1 MHAISRRQLVTL
13 MPWLAAFGMLAIWE
27 LVCQLFHIRAFILPA
42 PSAIVLSMVKYAG
55 PILDHSAWT
64 LLSTL
69 LGFGLA
75 IVGGMLL
82 GVAVGYSTLVY
93 KGLYPLLVGFN
104 AIPKVAIVP
113 ILVLWFG
120 IGVVPAVITAFIISF
135 FPIVVNVATG
145 IATLEPELVDVLRSM
160 RASNREVL
168 MKVGI
173 PRSLPYLFAS
183 LKIAIT
189 LSFVGSVLA
198 ETIGG
203 NAGLGFLMVT
213 ASAQFD
219 VPLVFAGLIAVAIM
233 AVGLY
238 AVCVLIEKRMTR
250 WAFRGELV
258 L

>member
-1 MHAISRRQLVTL
+1 
-13 MPWLAAFGMLAIWE
+13 
-27 LVCQLFHIRAFILPA
+27 
-42 PSAIVLSMVKYAG
+42 MVKYAG

-113 ILVLWFG
+113 ILVIWFG

-173 PRSLPYLFAS
+173 PALAALPVRLAQGRHHAVVCR
-183 LKIAIT
+183 LGPGRDHRRKCRT
-189 LSFVGSVLA
+189 RLS
-198 ETIGG
+198 
-203 NAGLGFLMVT
+203 
-213 ASAQFD
+213 
-219 VPLVFAGLIAVAIM
+219 
-233 AVGLY
+233 
-238 AVCVLIEKRMTR
+238 
-250 WAFRGELV
+250 
-258 L
+258 

>member
-1 MHAISRRQLVTL
+1 MRILSRRQLIVL
-13 MPWLAAFGMLAIWE
+13 MPWLVAFGMLGLWE
-27 LVCQLFHIRAFILPA
+27 LICQVFRIRDFVLPA
-42 PSAIVLSMVKYAG
+42 PSRIAVSMATYAW
-55 PILDHSAWT
+55 PILDHSWWT
-64 LLSTL
+64 LMSTL

-82 GVAVGYSTLVY
+82 GVAIGYSTLVY
-93 KGLYPLLVGFN
+93 KGLYPLLVAFN

-113 ILVLWFG
+113 ILVLWCG

-145 IATLEPELVDVLRSM
+145 IATLEPELADVLRSLG
-160 RASNREVL
+160 ANGREVL
-168 MKVGI
+168 TKVAI

-183 LKIAIT
+183 LKVAIT

-203 NAGLGFLMVT
+203 NAGLGYLMVT
-213 ASAQFD
+213 ASARFD

-238 AVCVLIEKRMTR
+238 GVCVLIEKRMTR
-250 WAFRGELV
+250 WAFRGDLV

>member
-1 MHAISRRQLVTL
+1 MSVLSRRQVTVL
-13 MPWLAAFGMLAIWE
+13 MPWLVALGMLAFWE
-27 LVCQLFHIRAFILPA
+27 FVCDAFHIRSFILPA
-42 PSAIVLSMVKYAG
+42 PSAIAAAMAAYAW
-55 PILDHSAWT
+55 PLLDHSWWT
-64 LLSTL
+64 LMSTL

-75 IVGGMLL
+75 IIGGMLI
-82 GVAVGYSTLVY
+82 GVAVGFSTLVY

-104 AIPKVAIVP
+104 AIPKVALVP

-120 IGVVPAVITAFIISF
+120 IGVVPAVVTAFIISF

-145 IATLEPELVDVLRSM
+145 IATLEPELADVLRSLG
-160 RASNREVL
+160 ASQWEVL
-168 MKVGI
+168 TKVGI

-183 LKIAIT
+183 LKVAIT
-189 LSFVGSVLA
+189 LAFVGSVLA

-213 ASAQFD
+213 ASARFE

-238 AVCVLIEKRMTR
+238 VVCVMFEKRMTR